1 LTKEDGKFVMSEVL
15 LYPEV
20 FIKDESKKD
29 RALRIFEKLKKA
41 CLISNSIKSKITM
54 KPKITVQN

>member
-15 LYPEV
+15 LYQEV

-29 RALRIFEKLKKA
+29 RALRIFEKLKRA
-41 CLISNSIKSKITM
+41 CLISNSIKSKIT
-54 KPKITVQN
+54 VQN